1 MNRPLALAL
10 ILVASLGMQRS
21 GLAEETENKTTPWKR
36 AGLNLGV
43 FFATT
48 NSNVAVG
55 VEGFG
60 LDVDVEKALGLDTI
74 TPAGRIDGFWRFTKN
89 KRQRVDF
96 RWFALRRSGST
107 MLGRDI
113 TIDSR
118 TFPLGT
124 RVKTNF
130 DFDIYKGA
138 YSYSFLQDDRFD
150 LAASVELYVAPISF
164 DITAT

>member
-10 ILVASLGMQRS
+10 ILVASLGMPRS
-21 GLAEETENKTTPWKR
+21 GLAEETENKATPWKR

-60 LDVDVEKALGLDTI
+60 LDT
-74 TPAGRIDGFWRFTKN
+74 TTTAGRIDGFWRFTKN
-89 KRQRVDF
+89 KCHRADF

-107 MLGRDI
+107 TLGRDI
-113 TIDSR
+113 TIGGR
-118 TFPLGT
+118 IFPLGT
-124 RVKTNF
+124 QVKTNF
-130 DFDIYKGA
+130 DLDNYKGA
-138 YSYSFLQDDRFD
+138 YSYSVLQDDGFD
-150 LAASVELYVAPISF
+150 LAASVGLYVAPISF